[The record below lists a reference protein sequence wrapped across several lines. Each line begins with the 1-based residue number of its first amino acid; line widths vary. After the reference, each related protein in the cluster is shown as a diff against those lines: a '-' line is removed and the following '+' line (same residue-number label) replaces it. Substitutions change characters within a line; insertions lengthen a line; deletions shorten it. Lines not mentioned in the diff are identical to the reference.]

1 MLFAYTYRS
10 SDGMRHTAEIEA
22 PNRDAAFAILRTEY
36 GIRPIK
42 VVATTIGKEILVQ
55 SRKGNRGLIYIL
67 LAAFILLSIGGTAWW
82 MMGNTG
88 LRHNGDGVVAV
99 SPGTGAVSP
108 EAIARPRPR
117 TQIKGFGEI
126 DIEAVFERDSER
138 FLTRY
143 AMPGEKAGGEY
154 ARLPDGIAEDMIA
167 SLKSPILIKGNDA
180 EPIRQLKGV
189 VAGLKA
195 DILLLLSSGQNVND
209 VFLWLESRQ
218 KMEAAYRDRIVSGLK
233 ARTSAKGEVNHIL
246 RTLGLREV
254 E

>member
-1 MLFAYTYRS
+1 MLFSYTYRT

-22 PNRDAAFAILRTEY
+22 SSRDAAFAILRTEY

-42 VVATTIGKEILVQ
+42 VVAIIGKEILVQ
-55 SRKGNRGLIYIL
+55 RRKGNGGLLYILFAVLIL
-67 LAAFILLSIGGTAWW
+67 LAIGGTAWW
-82 MMGNTG
+82 MMDRAG
-88 LRHNGDGVVAV
+88 LRHNVGGVAV
-99 SPGTGAVSP
+99 VDPATDAAPP
-108 EAIARPRPR
+108 ETVARSRPR

-126 DIEAVFERDSER
+126 DIETVFERDSER

-143 AMPGEKAGGEY
+143 AMPGEKIGAKC

-167 SLKSPILIKGNDA
+167 SLKSPILIKGNDT

-195 DILLLLSSGQNVND
+195 DILLLLSSGQNIND

-233 ARTSAKGEVNHIL
+233 ARTSTKGEVNHIL
-246 RTLGLREV
+246 RTLGLKEV